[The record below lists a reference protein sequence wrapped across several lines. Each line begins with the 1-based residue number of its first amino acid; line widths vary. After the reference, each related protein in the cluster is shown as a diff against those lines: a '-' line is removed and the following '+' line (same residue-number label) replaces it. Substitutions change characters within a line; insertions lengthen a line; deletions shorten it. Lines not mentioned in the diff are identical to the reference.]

1 MSTVKI
7 SQLPLITALN
17 ANTANSLF
25 MGVDIPTGVTGK
37 FTARTLAQGLYS
49 NEVLNV
55 GGNPVLYSNVIGQFA
70 GNSEVYL
77 QINLQNLKGNGSSD
91 FVAST
96 SDSDNSTKYI
106 DMGISGNTFSDPATY
121 SAFKAYDGYLYT
133 YGPNATSAQGNLILG
148 TASSNANVVM
158 LVGGLHANNIVGWY
172 TKNGIS
178 LNTQSYITFAD
189 GTIQYTAAAAVSNAY
204 IQAAFAAANTAAA
217 NIAIMQ
223 GVNTTQNTNITAVN
237 TYAASAYGAANT
249 NATNI
254 TVIQGVDATQ
264 NTNITTANNAAWAA
278 YAAGNTNA
286 TNITAVN
293 TYAAS
298 AYDAAN
304 TNTTN
309 ITVIQGVNSGQ
320 NTFTQA
326 AFDKANTSVQNTA
339 VITVNSITLTGNLIA
354 NGLGQTAS
362 IDNFTSN
369 SAIFNK
375 NVTVLGNLTSNT
387 LAGNVFFSNVTI
399 GSSQANSI
407 QWFAQTQ
414 SPTQT
419 SGQVWYSANTI
430 SLIQDTDI
438 TGDRPAISKVLFERV
453 YNYTGSAIPNS
464 SWVRLAGGVTSNSVP
479 YIQLAD
485 ATSAAN
491 SQVEGFVKVGI
502 AAGAYG
508 FVYTRGIVEG
518 MDASTFG
525 NNGQLIFLSTTP
537 GQASNVAPTGANSVV
552 SVAKILSNGSANGKL
567 QIAVQSLQAY
577 GKPNGAILFANNN
590 LIQTSNTLFINEAL
604 GQLNV
609 SSMIYAANG
618 TINRSNTYTGTQ
630 TAITVNM
637 LTETWVRATVGAS
650 LTITPTGF
658 GPGYET
664 EVVVINPNT
673 GGGSART
680 ITHGCSATNSSVGA
694 TTFSLGG
701 TTTAFIK
708 YYSFDGDLANTYV
721 KISYS

>member
-7 SQLPLITALN
+7 SQLPLIAALN

-37 FTARTLAQGLYS
+37 FTTHTLAQGLYS

-96 SDSDNSTKYI
+96 SDSDNNTKYI

-189 GTIQYTAAAAVSNAY
+189 GTIQHTAAVSNAY
-204 IQAAFAAANTAAA
+204 IQAAFAAANTAAT

-223 GVNTTQNTNITAVN
+223 GVNTTQNTNITTANNAAWAAYAV
-237 TYAASAYGAANT
+237 GNT

-254 TVIQGVDATQ
+254 TDV
-264 NTNITTANNAAWAA
+264 NTYAGSA

-298 AYDAAN
+298 AYAAGN
-304 TNTTN
+304 TNATN
-309 ITVIQGVNSGQ
+309 ITVIQGVNSSQ

-354 NGLGQTAS
+354 NGLGQSAS

-369 SAIFNK
+369 SATFNK
-375 NVTVLGNLTSNT
+375 DITVLGNLVANT
-387 LAGNVFFSNVTI
+387 LLGNVFFSNVVT
-399 GSSQANSI
+399 GTSQANAI
-407 QWFAQTQ
+407 LWFPQTV

-419 SGQVWYSANTI
+419 SGQVWYSSNTI
-430 SLIQDTDI
+430 SLVLDTDI
-438 TGDRPAISKVLFERV
+438 PRDRPSIGKVIWERV
-453 YNYTGSAIPNS
+453 YNSSGSTISSN
-464 SWVRLAGGVTSNSVP
+464 SWVKLVGAVTSNGIP
-479 YIQLAD
+479 YVNLAD
-485 ATSAAN
+485 ATTSAN
-491 SQVEGFVKVGI
+491 SIVAGFVKESI
-502 AAGAYG
+502 ANGSYG
-508 FVYTRGIVEG
+508 FIYTQGIVE
-518 MDASTFG
+518 DLNL
-525 NNGQLIFLSTTP
+525 NNFTPGDLIFLSTTP
-537 GQASNVAPTGANSVV
+537 GLATNVAPVGQSLASI
-552 SVAKILSNGSANGKL
+552 SLAKILNTGSSNGKI
-567 QIAVQSLQAY
+567 QIGIAAVPAY
-577 GKPNGAILFANNN
+577 GKANGSILYANNN
-590 LIQTSNTLFINEAL
+590 LIVASNTVVINESA
-604 GQLNV
+604 GTV
-609 SSMIYAANG
+609 YIRNG
-618 TINRSNTYTGTQ
+618 LQSNTRSYSGNQ
-630 TAITVNM
+630 TTATLNF
-637 LTETWVRATVGAS
+637 LTDTWVRANIAANFAVTLGNFVAGS
-650 LTITPTGF
+650 
-658 GPGYET
+658 
-664 EVVVINPNT
+664 EVHLWVTNTST
-673 GGGSART
+673 GGGAAHT
-680 ITHGCSATNSSVGA
+680 ITHGCSALNSTVGA
-694 TTFSLGG
+694 TTFTLSGG
-701 TTTAFIK
+701 TSARLK
-708 YYSFDGDLANTYV
+708 YYSFDSDLANTYV
-721 KISYS
+721 TVSY